1 MLGPFWASGRFE
13 VAVDLCE
20 GARLRL
26 AVTVLGRLAGSKKK
40 TTGLVHS
47 KAELCTALRREGL
60 PGLLCARVSFH
71 FRNGLTSGSCFM
83 EDAAAPSFFWQDEL
97 QTCRHAKM
105 KSMAANCSQHK
116 FMAVS

>member
-83 EDAAAPSFFWQDEL
+83 EDAAAPSFFGKTSFRLAGMQ
-97 QTCRHAKM
+97 R
-105 KSMAANCSQHK
+105 
-116 FMAVS
+116 